1 MERVEIGKKMKEHIL
16 NRVMSRKIGYEWL
29 DNIWTVIESRRMEKE
44 KKRAKRLELVERL
57 KERGAFLPQ
66 GWTEWWS
73 WTTECPGKTSIKE

>member
-1 MERVEIGKKMKEHIL
+1 MERVKIGKKMKEHIL

-29 DNIWTVIESRRMEKE
+29 DNIWDVIESRRIERE
-44 KKRAKRLELVERL
+44 KKRVKRLELVARL

-73 WTTECPGKTSIKE
+73 